1 MKHSPVLLFCDHYW
15 NTQCVE
21 DAIDAVNEIPLPSE
35 YKSFCEYL
43 SIRED
48 DICFNPL
55 CPFCP
60 PSQACLT
67 ARDRYESI
75 CGAEQQEE
83 EGSGISGYE
92 EGSGASGIILAD
104 VEMWNYQ
111 TI

>member
-21 DAIDAVNEIPLPSE
+21 DALDAVNVTPPSSE
-35 YKSFCEYL
+35 YTSFCEYL
-43 SIRED
+43 WMRGD
-48 DICFNPL
+48 Y
-55 CPFCP
+55 FCQFFP

-67 ARDRYESI
+67 AEDRYKSI
-75 CGAEQQEE
+75 CGAGPQEE

-104 VEMWNYQ
+104 VEM
-111 TI
+111 